1 MSEEF
6 FRFYEDRLLNAMR
19 EELARRE
26 YEKALQDSGLYGV
39 PEWRK

>member
-1 MSEEF
+1 MSKDSF
-6 FRFYEDRLLNAMR
+6 QFYEDKLLNAIR

-26 YEKALQDSGLYGV
+26 YEASLQDSGLYGA